1 MMADKRNN
9 HVVIA
14 LVLSM
19 TMGAGLLRVLEP
31 PRVKVTNSA
40 PLLAAESG
48 LRIEEIDVDYAPS
61 VADAEQVAQNQPTS
75 PDTVVIVYPDRNPEV
90 RPAGPRVRLIVAGT
104 GERNLS
110 RLQKQHLLGAL
121 AGLNELSG
129 RTLVEVRLMPA
140 LDGSNL
146 SPQAGDVRALL
157 LRKQFV
163 HETEEGAATVD
174 NSGRPS

>member
-1 MMADKRNN
+1 MTADKRNN

-61 VADAEQVAQNQPTS
+61 VEAAEQVIQYQPTS

-104 GERNLS
+104 GEQNLS
-110 RLQKQHLLGAL
+110 RQQSQHLLGAL

-129 RTLVEVRLMPA
+129 RALVDVRLMPSLEA
-140 LDGSNL
+140 GNL
-146 SPQAGDVRALL
+146 TPEARDVRALL
-157 LRKQFV
+157 VRKQLV
-163 HETEEGAATVD
+163 HGSEGEPTGMDVPAA
-174 NSGRPS
+174 PI